1 MVESN
6 WGPRQESGTPSPPP
20 SALLFQTL
28 GLQLSSS
35 PLSPGPSPPLPQVS
49 THCFLQ
55 WAAVRTQ
62 LSSMRTPPHSSRMPW
77 NKAVCQGCEWAS
89 HSWPPSTLDSC
100 ALKRPAAGG
109 TGFGSSPPGAAQRPG
124 KTTVGSKGP
133 TASSLPASSHAHT
146 GKVRP
151 PNMHGLPHRCARPLI
166 EAHESHRVAH
176 PSMLPHAPT
185 CVCKPCLLGMSA
197 PLSKQ
202 PCRLS
207 MLAQYST
214 QPDTLLPTAVC
225 ACLCPP
231 SGKPEEVPNCDHT
244 SPPRP
249 PPGHH
254 PKHLPRIPAGSRQAP
269 SPAQASNSKSR
280 NIQVQTAAG
289 EGCPMVGSGRGR
301 RQG

>member
-1 MVESN
+1 
-6 WGPRQESGTPSPPP
+6 
-20 SALLFQTL
+20 
-28 GLQLSSS
+28 
-35 PLSPGPSPPLPQVS
+35 
-49 THCFLQ
+49 
-55 WAAVRTQ
+55 
-62 LSSMRTPPHSSRMPW
+62 MRTPPHSSRMPW

-244 SPPRP
+244 SPPAPPPATIPSTCHAFLQAPARP
-249 PPGHH
+249 P
-254 PKHLPRIPAGSRQAP
+254 HLPRLPTARAGTSR
-269 SPAQASNSKSR
+269 SR
-280 NIQVQTAAG
+280 PQQVRDVPWWGLG
-289 EGCPMVGSGRGR
+289 EGEGRAEK
-301 RQG
+301 